1 MVCHLCWSPHSSF
14 SPNGLSQSSSFNLDP
29 LLGLCPGMDPGLGLL
44 TCLELC
50 LGLVAFLVTDPWP
63 DSSSNSVWRVS
74 PVGNWLDPTGR
85 CRLTWS
91 WWRWLWWGWWWKL
104 TWSSS
109 CSLQPGDGVSVSTA
123 DLFIFVSSAMI
134 KISISMKIALG
145 ALLDHNCSNLGLVFP
160 AGSARLVWVSVSIRG
175 SKLPSVRSL
184 LIGSGLLDHN
194 ATKSLSYINATYFP
208 PQQILFYPWYPFHNG
223 QVNTKWVKI

>member
-1 MVCHLCWSPHSSF
+1 MNDVFQFLTMRFFNDVSKNFKTSCKRCILNDASPT
-14 SPNGLSQSSSFNLDP
+14 P
-29 LLGLCPGMDPGLGLL
+29 
-44 TCLELC
+44 
-50 LGLVAFLVTDPWP
+50 
-63 DSSSNSVWRVS
+63 R
-74 PVGNWLDPTGR
+74 
-85 CRLTWS
+85 
-91 WWRWLWWGWWWKL
+91 WRWLWWGWWWKL

-123 DLFIFVSSAMI
+123 DLVIFVSRAMI
-134 KISISMKIALG
+134 KISISMKIAFG
-145 ALLDHNCSNLGLVFP
+145 ALLNHNCSNLGLVFP

-208 PQQILFYPWYPFHNG
+208 PQQIVFFILGIHSIMDRSTQSGSKIKISWLLN
-223 QVNTKWVKI
+223 VNVKPVPTPNIRSFSKNENIYIWLASIPRDRGVSGHECLSFV